1 MRELQQAINRALG
14 RAEPP
19 LRLAILGVGQ
29 ELKGDDAAGILL
41 VRGLAKRLPPSEHLL
56 LVEAGPSPENV
67 TGQLRRFRPDLVIL
81 ADIAW
86 MEAEPGTVRW
96 LSPEEAVG
104 VSAFTHTLPLHVV
117 SKYLAE
123 ELGCEVRIF
132 AIQPVQVEFATP
144 ITRQVSS
151 AIKRMINNTG
161 EPASTVD

>member
-1 MRELQQAINRALG
+1 LRELQQAINRALG
-14 RAEPP
+14 KAEPP

-41 VRGLAKRLPPSEHLL
+41 VRGLAKRLPQSDNLL
-56 LVEAGPSPENV
+56 LIEAGPAPENV

-86 MEAEPGTVRW
+86 MEAEPGTARW

-104 VSAFTHTLPLHVV
+104 VSAFTHTLPLHVI
-117 SKYLAE
+117 SDYMAE

-132 AIQPVQVEFATP
+132 AIQPVQVDFATP
-144 ITRQVSS
+144 VSAVVTG
-151 AIKRMINNTG
+151 AIRKIILATDKHR
-161 EPASTVD
+161 